1 MQTSGSDR
9 LINIEEYERLPDT
22 NESVELLRGRLI
34 REPRPAYG
42 HGALQARLAHRLTE
56 HIEQGKLPMVCGTDF
71 GCRLTRNPDSV
82 LAPDVAV
89 ARLFRD
95 ARWWR
100 CTSRVP
106 RPDSRFVHLVGRS
119 RYGFGSVDRETGA
132 GAGSPTT
139 APARSCS
146 RYALPLPRRPCA
158 VRGLAQYAITPVLP
172 SAAPLPLPAAWLCAR
187 QQAGQSLPAPGT

>member
-1 MQTSGSDR
+1 MLLRSLSTRAEGIPLQTSGSDR

-132 GAGSPTT
+132 GAGGSRQPHHRARPLLLPLC
-139 APARSCS
+139 APAPASALRS
-146 RYALPLPRRPCA
+146 PRPRPI
-158 VRGLAQYAITPVLP
+158 RHH
-172 SAAPLPLPAAWLCAR
+172 AR
-187 QQAGQSLPAPGT
+187 VA